1 MMHCPRLTSLAWYPV
16 FTGVWGNHLYY
27 NFVSWSCGNLLCIPP
42 YSLTWRIT
50 SKKEMIYIYFFNAS
64 TFSFQKTNHPSVP
77 WSSNREPA
85 LLETGQICVTDL
97 TMLCVLLWTWL
108 RLPKTILQHFNA
120 IDNIDRSHSE
130 GLLILIH
137 WIHLQH
143 IQIHFL
149 NFQRLSLALLSRDG
163 Q

>member
-1 MMHCPRLTSLAWYPV
+1 MVLWQFAVHSTVQSDLKD
-16 FTGVWGNHLYY
+16 
-27 NFVSWSCGNLLCIPP
+27 NL
-42 YSLTWRIT
+42 
-50 SKKEMIYIYFFNAS
+50 KKINDISGFFFFNVS
-64 TFSFQKTNHPSVP
+64 NFSFQKTNHLSVP

-120 IDNIDRSHSE
+120 IDNIDWSHLE

-137 WIHLQH
+137 WIQLQH
-143 IQIHFL
+143 IQIHSL
-149 NFQRLSLALLSRDG
+149 NFQRLSSALLSRVN